1 MRIFLMRMLLIA
13 YLAVD
18 YLADVVAERFQY
30 SVRLW
35 PGALPNVV
43 DVHLA
48 DVNLA
53 DVVTERFQYSVRLGP
68 GAPPISFFF
77 SGWSA
82 QVFGRA
88 KASFEILFLSVS
100 CKTCTSWSSIVD

>member
-68 GAPPISFFF
+68 GAPPLSFFL
-77 SGWSA
+77 W
-82 QVFGRA
+82 V
-88 KASFEILFLSVS
+88 VS
-100 CKTCTSWSSIVD
+100 PGVWARESIF